1 MGEGTSLSG
10 FIAGDWRQVTTAAH
24 RARIRHRVDTGHGL
38 EIPQVPRGVV
48 GGSTARSRMPCR
60 RTQVLYNKAS
70 LSVKGVDV
78 CYHEDYPN

>member
-1 MGEGTSLSG
+1 M
-10 FIAGDWRQVTTAAH
+10 TTAAH

-78 CYHEDYPN
+78 YYHEDYPN